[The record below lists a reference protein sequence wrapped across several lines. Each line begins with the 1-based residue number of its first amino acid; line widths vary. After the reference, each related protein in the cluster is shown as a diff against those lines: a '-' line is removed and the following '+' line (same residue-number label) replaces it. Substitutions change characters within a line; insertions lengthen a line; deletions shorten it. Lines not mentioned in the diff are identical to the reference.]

1 MKLNNIDT
9 REKMKKFLM
18 MLSVVSVMILM
29 GASCSTT
36 RQTAGS
42 ASGNAQTSASIG
54 VSEYAQYGDWKSLV
68 SSGKV
73 SFAMQG
79 GKSMSSSMQMKMVN
93 GRSISI
99 SIRPLLGIEVARVYI
114 SDDEI
119 VIIDRIHKVY
129 VKEKA
134 SLLTS
139 GVPVDVATLQD
150 LMLGRP
156 HILGKGTFSASMSG
170 EVTLER
176 AGATTYLLPKSQFAG
191 FTYKYTFDEQK
202 NVTGLEVAPAGGQS
216 VYSVK
221 YGDVETT
228 LAGKVSTK
236 TTVDTEINGKSLTL
250 DMTLKSLTWNTDF
263 ADELEI
269 PSGYSQSSGS
279 SIIKALGGTIR

>member
-1 MKLNNIDT
+1 
-9 REKMKKFLM
+9 M
-18 MLSVVSVMILM
+18 MLSVASVMILM

-36 RQTAGS
+36 RQAGS
-42 ASGNAQTSASIG
+42 SSTGNVSSTSIKG

-99 SIRPLLGIEVARVYI
+99 SIRPLLGIEMARVYI
-114 SDDEI
+114 ADDEI

-150 LMLGRP
+150 IMLGRP
-156 HILGKGTFSASMSG
+156 HILGQGTFSAAMAN
-170 EVTLER
+170 EVSLEHD
-176 AGATTYLLPKSQFAG
+176 GATTYLLPLKQYAG
-191 FTYKYTFDEQK
+191 FSYKYAFDEQK
-202 NVTGLEVAPAGGQS
+202 NIVSLDVSPAGGQS

-221 YGDVETT
+221 YADVETS

-236 TTVDTEINGKSLTL
+236 TTVDTEINGKSLSL
-250 DMTLKSLTWNTDF
+250 DMNLKSMTWNTDF
-263 ADELEI
+263 VDNMEI
-269 PSGYSQSSGS
+269 PSGYSQASGS